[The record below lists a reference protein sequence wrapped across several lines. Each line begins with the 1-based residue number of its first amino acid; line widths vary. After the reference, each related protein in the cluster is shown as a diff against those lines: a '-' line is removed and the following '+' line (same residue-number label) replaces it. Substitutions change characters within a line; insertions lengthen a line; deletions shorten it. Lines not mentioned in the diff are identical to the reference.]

1 MSKDNFE
8 RTLKLIEMLKV
19 ADELEEKLINN
30 LRDLV
35 KDVPLEE
42 IKNIE
47 DKEKKPQIIKAYA
60 EITAYDAQKYGGRKN
75 GK

>member
-8 RTLKLIEMLKV
+8 RTLKLIEMLKIV
-19 ADELEEKLINN
+19 DELEEKAINR
-30 LRDLV
+30 LRELV
-35 KDVPLEE
+35 EEVPFEE

-47 DKEKKPQIIKAYA
+47 DEEQKLRIIKAYA
-60 EITAYDAQKYGGRKN
+60 EIAAYDAQKYGGKN